1 MKFNQTILKWIGIIA
16 IICILIPSVCV
27 RCTFVDSSEIGIK
40 FNKLSLTDQ
49 GKLDAITVSGYVFY
63 CPLTHDVYTYETYM
77 QSVDY
82 DAFKVK
88 TKDGSRFEIDPK
100 LNYHLRRELAVDVFA
115 NFRRPLKYIEEKYM
129 MNAVYD
135 AYRIT
140 ADAYTADS
148 LIANQAKFEDE
159 VKSMLD
165 STLTRVGFYI
175 DQFTSMINPPES
187 LKKIIDEKNAAV
199 QSALKAEN
207 EVKTAEAD
215 AKIAVAKAEGAAKA
229 MRVKA
234 DAEAY
239 YNRTIAASL
248 SERIVQEDFLEK
260 WDGKMPTYFYI
271 AEKGGANIMSILPSS
286 N

>member
-1 MKFNQTILKWIGIIA
+1 
-16 IICILIPSVCV
+16 
-27 RCTFVDSSEIGIK
+27 
-40 FNKLSLTDQ
+40 
-49 GKLDAITVSGYVFY
+49 
-63 CPLTHDVYTYETYM
+63 M

-82 DAFKVK
+82 DKVKVK
-88 TKDGSRFEIDPK
+88 TKDATQFNMDPK

-140 ADAYTADS
+140 ANRYTADS
-148 LIANQAKFEDE
+148 LMANQGQFEDE
-159 VKSMLD
+159 VKIMLD
-165 STLTRVGFYI
+165 STLTRVGFYVE
-175 DQFTSMINPPES
+175 QFTSFIDPPES
-187 LKKIIDEKNAAV
+187 LKDIIDQKNAAV
-199 QSALKAEN
+199 QAALKAEN
-207 EVKTAEAD
+207 EVKKAEAD
-215 AKIAVAKAEGAAKA
+215 AKIAVAKAEGAARA

-239 YNRTIAASL
+239 YNRTISASL
-248 SERIVQEDFLEK
+248 SDRIVQEDFLEK

-271 AEKGGANIMSILPSS
+271 TGKGGANVMSILPTSS